1 MKHLVSIFTFLIL
14 ATLVSAQIKTIPK
27 DLSPKRKITG
37 TQNVT
42 TGYEH
47 AKMDVY
53 ITQTEG
59 KGETLNFSSS
69 VIINMVEL
77 SFIGID
83 NSKQT
88 TFSKN
93 KTGSFYLQTPAYEG
107 GLKNGYTLH
116 FYTSNSQRKSK
127 PIWTFTV
134 GPKK

>member
-1 MKHLVSIFTFLIL
+1 MKHLLSIFAFLFAATF
-14 ATLVSAQIKTIPK
+14 VNAQIKKIPN
-27 DLSPKRKITG
+27 DLTPKRKITG

-42 TGYEH
+42 AGYEH

-53 ITQTEG
+53 ITYTEG

-69 VIINMVEL
+69 VNIDRVEL
-77 SFIGID
+77 SFIGVE

-93 KTGSFYLQTPAYEG
+93 KTGSFYLQAPAYEG
-107 GLKNGYTLH
+107 GLKNGYTLD
-116 FYTSNSQRKSK
+116 FYTANNVRKSK
-127 PIWTFTV
+127 SIWTFTI